1 MRRALKAYL
10 AWSAAV
16 LASAYLVP
24 YLLLVRG
31 ALQLYLFWG
40 LLALAHYLVTAA
52 YVRGWARSE

>member
-1 MRRALKAYL
+1 MGRALKTYL

-24 YLLLVRG
+24 YMLLVRG

-40 LLALAHYLVTAA
+40 LLTLAHYLVTTA
-52 YVRGWARSE
+52 YVRRWVRGG

>member
-1 MRRALKAYL
+1 MGRALRDYL

-24 YLLLVRG
+24 YLSIVRG

-40 LLALAHYLVTAA
+40 LLALAHYVVTAS
-52 YVRGWARSE
+52 YVRGWVRGE